1 MNIAV
6 FFGGRSCEHDI
17 SIITGVQVLNAL
29 GDGYRV
35 LPVYMKDGGFYTS
48 DLMTDV
54 GFFEN
59 PNLKKA
65 TRIWLI
71 DGSFYTRKGM
81 LLLKKETP
89 DVALICCHGG
99 EGENGVLQ
107 GFLEYNG
114 VPYTSAGLIASS
126 VCMDKSI
133 AKQLLDGLM
142 LNTMPSITV
151 SRGDFEKNTNDV
163 IRHVSTFL
171 EYPLIVKPS

>member
-48 DLMTDV
+48 DNMKDV

-81 LLLKKETP
+81 LLLKKENARRRAYMLSRRRGRKRR
-89 DVALICCHGG
+89 VAGISGIQRRAVHVRGAYR
-99 EGENGVLQ
+99 V
-107 GFLEYNG
+107 
-114 VPYTSAGLIASS
+114 VGLY
-126 VCMDKSI
+126 
-133 AKQLLDGLM
+133 G
-142 LNTMPSITV
+142 
-151 SRGDFEKNTNDV
+151 
-163 IRHVSTFL
+163 
-171 EYPLIVKPS
+171 